1 MKMQKKKPE
10 FESVKVN
17 STFIR
22 SSCSVNQD
30 KQLYIC
36 PECSNQYPRSRK
48 KQAQN
53 KIRDVNNNY

>member
-1 MKMQKKKPE
+1 MKMQKKKKPE

-30 KQLYIC
+30 KQ
-36 PECSNQYPRSRK
+36 
-48 KQAQN
+48 
-53 KIRDVNNNY
+53 